1 MPQKRGLS
9 SIGRAPALQAG
20 GRGFD
25 SRRLHVKKLLTLI
38 LASVG
43 GYALFKKVTAANA
56 DRDLW
61 AEVTDAVR
69 K

>member
-1 MPQKRGLS
+1 M
-9 SIGRAPALQAG
+9 
-20 GRGFD
+20 
-25 SRRLHVKKLLTLI
+25 KKLLTLI
-38 LASVG
+38 LASAG
-43 GYALFKKVTAANA
+43 GYALFKKFQAASA